1 MARLKEKLSKIMKD
15 THDHA
20 EVNARY
26 AKESEKLREARA
38 RAEGQ
43 VREFRQRMLNFR
55 NETTNSQAII
65 H

>member
-1 MARLKEKLSKIMKD
+1 MARLKEKLSKIKD
-15 THDHA
+15 THNHT
-20 EVNARY
+20 EVNTRY
-26 AKESEKLREARA
+26 AKESEKLREARV

-43 VREFRQRMLNFR
+43 VREFRQRILNFR